1 VAPLTGFA
9 RAAVVAT
16 VCATTAVVLR
26 AQEAPSWPDTYQS
39 RLTALALIQTLNAS
53 ILGSRS
59 ATVSLEN
66 WCRDHALA
74 PDPTIVARPVPSVGK
89 APDDE
94 QRRRLEVNAKDEV
107 KYRKVQL
114 VCGARVLSEAEN
126 WYVPSRLTPEMSRV
140 LETTQTPFGR
150 VIQSLE
156 PYRVTFAVE
165 LLWSPLPEGWER
177 ELRTQPSAT
186 AGVLAI
192 PGALFMHRAVL
203 YSAIHRPFAEVR
215 EVYQRDILAFSPPS
229 AR

>member
-1 VAPLTGFA
+1 MVPLIRLA
-9 RAAVVAT
+9 RIVLVAAVSA
-16 VCATTAVVLR
+16 TAVVMP
-26 AQEAPSWPDTYQS
+26 AQDRPSWPDTFQS
-39 RLTALALIQTLNAS
+39 RLSALALIQTLNAS

-66 WCRDHALA
+66 WCRDHKLA
-74 PDPTIVARPVPSVGK
+74 TDPTIVARPVPSVGK

-94 QRRRLEVNAKDEV
+94 QRRRLEVNAADDV

-114 VCGARVLSEAEN
+114 VCGTRVLSEAEN
-126 WYVPSRLTPEMSRV
+126 WYVPSRLTPEMNRL

-177 ELRTQPSAT
+177 QLERQPSAT
-186 AGVLAI
+186 GGVLAI

-203 YSAIHRPFAEVR
+203 YSARHRPFAEVR
-215 EVYQRDILAFSPPS
+215 EVYQRDLLAFSPPP
-229 AR
+229 AP